1 MFVGNIF
8 SIWAVVVA
16 QLVEWSLPMSQVRG
30 SNPIIGILLYQTF
43 ICLEEIEKK
52 QRTNIF
58 AIKVYVLFCS
68 VACLCS
74 HSLPSRSLPHL
85 RSNNRHFKIRF
96 IIASFSV
103 LLYPYFDLYDLN
115 SLTEW
120 LLRNFNI

>member
-16 QLVEWSLPMSQVRG
+16 QLVEWSLPMSQVHG

-58 AIKVYVLFCS
+58 AIKVYVLFC
-68 VACLCS
+68 CL
-74 HSLPSRSLPHL
+74 SLFTFTSITFTSTLS
-85 RSNNRHFKIRF
+85 SNNRHFKILF

-103 LLYPYFDLYDLN
+103 FIYPYFDLYDLN